1 VKDFIIFVHGVYK
14 TEHLSFYRKLC
25 RSRIKIA
32 VDGGLKFFLKA
43 KTVPDLLMG
52 DLDSL
57 RRIPKDLPGRTRVI
71 TFPSRKDKTDLQLAL
86 EYCLNEKAGSLDI
99 VVPTL
104 GGPDHFLGNVMLVNL
119 LDRLKNARTH
129 PKIRFINIRYE
140 IVFMQDRSETFVN
153 CRRDI
158 VSIIPLSSRIVLT
171 CRGTEYDVQNVAI
184 RLGDTRSLRNRI
196 LSSKATFNVKGKAFV
211 IRQADARL

>member
-1 VKDFIIFVHGVYK
+1 MNNFIIFVHGAYK

-57 RRIPKDLPGRTRVI
+57 HRIPKDLPRRTRVI
-71 TFPSRKDKTDLQLAL
+71 TFPFRKDKTDLQLAF
-86 EYCLNEKAGSLDI
+86 EYCLNEKAKSIDI

-104 GGPDHFLGNVMLVNL
+104 GEPDHFLGNVMLVNL
-119 LDRLKNARTH
+119 VDRLKHARTH
-129 PKIRFINIRYE
+129 PKIRFVNIQYE
-140 IVFMQDRSETFVN
+140 IVYVPDRSETFVN
-153 CRRDI
+153 CREDV
-158 VSIIPLSSRIVLT
+158 VSVIPLSRWIVLT
-171 CRGTEYDVQNVAI
+171 CRGTEYDVQNASI
-184 RLGDTRSLRNRI
+184 RLGDTRGLRNRI
-196 LSSKATFNVKGKAFV
+196 VSRKATFSIKGKAFV
-211 IRQADARL
+211 IRQAYAYL

>member
-1 VKDFIIFVHGVYK
+1 MKDFIIFVHGVYK

-43 KTVPDLLMG
+43 RIVPDLLMG

-57 RRIPKDLPGRTRVI
+57 HRIPKDLPRRTRVI

-86 EYCLNEKAGSLDI
+86 EYCLNEKAGSIDI
-99 VVPTL
+99 VLPTL
-104 GGPDHFLGNVMLVNL
+104 GAPDHFLGNMMLVNL
-119 LDRLKNARTH
+119 VDKLKHTRAY
-129 PKIRFINIRYE
+129 PKIRFVNIRYE
-140 IVFMQDRSETFVN
+140 IVFVPDRSETFVD
-153 CRRDI
+153 CRGDV
-158 VSIIPLSSRIVLT
+158 VSVIPLSHRIVLT
-171 CRGTEYDVQNVAI
+171 CHGTEYDVQNAAV

-196 LSSKATFNVKGKAFV
+196 VSRKATFSVKGKALV
-211 IRQADARL
+211 IRQARARP